1 MSITDLEISDEP
13 DNHDLVDKRNT
24 NNTLQ
29 EGVIVS
35 DVLEGATAH
44 SLNEATTVQFSDS
57 INNLIEPDTI
67 SLTDEE
73 TVGKFNGVC
82 NGTLDNAKA
91 FKTFQAYCS
100 LLNDSNSRLLYHEAI
115 YDSCTPTLVEEYDY
129 DYVVQHNTANAD
141 ETVKLQDNPAYFPV
155 SNQYNPTS
163 NDETIELQ
171 DNPAYVPVSNQ
182 CNTTSND
189 ETIELQDN
197 PAYIPVSNQC
207 NTTSNDETIELQDNP
222 AYVPVSNQYN
232 TTSNDEIVE
241 LQDNPAYI
249 PLGDHSTT
257 DSSDNAVELQ
267 GNPAYVSLSNLYMST
282 VMIQ

>member
-13 DNHDLVDKRNT
+13 NNHDLVDKLNNT

-44 SLNEATTVQFSDS
+44 SLNEATTIQFSGS
-57 INNLIEPDTI
+57 IDNLIEPDTI

-91 FKTFQAYCS
+91 FKTFQAYFGA
-100 LLNDSNSRLLYHEAI
+100 LNDSNSRPLCHIAI

-129 DYVVQHNTANAD
+129 DYVAQHNTANAD
-141 ETVKLQDNPAYFPV
+141 ETVEIQDNPAYVPV
-155 SNQYNPTS
+155 SNQYNTTS

-182 CNTTSND
+182 HNTTSND

-207 NTTSNDETIELQDNP
+207 NTTSNDETIQ
-222 AYVPVSNQYN
+222 
-232 TTSNDEIVE
+232 

-257 DSSDNAVELQ
+257 DSSDSAVELQ
-267 GNPAYVSLSNLYMST
+267 RNPAYVSLSNLHMST